1 MNSLPLLLAQA
12 SPSGSAELRGALPR
26 FLEQPEFWIAFG
38 LGSLGIVLGLRTLIW
53 IIRASLAYSE
63 RMKMLEVV
71 NAMAKQ
77 GKLEPERLE
86 RMITELRETSGGRR
100 PKSASATAASSAVDV
115 RDTTFRIG
123 FVLLASSLGFFAA
136 AVFAGEND
144 LVIPGCIL
152 GGTGLGLSGMGV
164 ARREALQRI
173 RADVERPEEV
183 R

>member
-1 MNSLPLLLAQA
+1 MNLLPPLLAQNT
-12 SPSGSAELRGALPR
+12 SSDSSGVRSSLPR
-26 FLEQPEFWIAFG
+26 FLEDAEFWIAFG
-38 LGSLGIVLGLRTLIW
+38 LGSLGIVLGLRFFTW
-53 IIRASLAYSE
+53 VIRASLDFAE
-63 RMKMLEVV
+63 RGKMLDVM

-77 GKLEPERLE
+77 GRLEPERLE
-86 RMITELRETSGGRR
+86 RMISELQESRGGRR
-100 PKSASATAASSAVDV
+100 AKSARGASSSSAIDV

-136 AVFAGEND
+136 AAFAGEND

-173 RADVERPEEV
+173 RADVERREDLP
-183 R
+183 

>member
-1 MNSLPLLLAQA
+1 MNPLPLLLAQA
-12 SPSGSAELRGALPR
+12 SPSGSSEVRSSLSRV
-26 FLEQPEFWIAFG
+26 FENPEFWIAFG
-38 LGSLGIVLGLRTLIW
+38 LGSLGIVLGLRTIIW
-53 IIRASLAYSE
+53 IIRASLSYSE

-86 RMITELRETSGGRR
+86 RMITELRETSEGRR
-100 PKSASATAASSAVDV
+100 LRSASAAASSSAVDV
-115 RDTTFRIG
+115 RDATFRIG

-136 AVFAGEND
+136 ALFAGEND

-173 RADVERPEEV
+173 RADVDRRETIS
-183 R
+183 